1 MYQSI
6 AMLLGEALTVW
17 IGVDSINNL
26 LQLRI
31 KMPIESFILELVGR
45 GEELFGLVEG
55 KHD

>member
-1 MYQSI
+1 
-6 AMLLGEALTVW
+6 MLLGEALTVW